1 MGCRFDSDR
10 WLIESEVFYLLIT
23 KHAQKRLKERC
34 GLNKKAAE
42 RLANLAYEHGMKH
55 NETTGNLRKWVDNQ
69 YFYNETANNI
79 RLYGDK
85 AFIFS
90 GYKLITVLQIPH
102 NLVKYGKRRD
112 DENGLK
118 SGR

>member
-1 MGCRFDSDR
+1 M
-10 WLIESEVFYLLIT
+10 LIT

-34 GLNKKAAE
+34 GLSKKAAE
-42 RLANLAYEHGMKH
+42 RLANLAYERGMKH
-55 NETTGNLRKWVDNQ
+55 SETTGNLRKWVDNQ

-102 NLVKYGKRRD
+102 NLAKYVKRRD
-112 DENGLK
+112 DGNGLK

>member
-1 MGCRFDSDR
+1 M
-10 WLIESEVFYLLIT
+10 VVT

-34 GLNKKAAE
+34 GLSKKAAE

-55 NETTGNLRKWVDNQ
+55 SETTGNLRKWVVSQ

-85 AFIFS
+85 AFIFR
-90 GYKLITVLQIPH
+90 GYTLITVLQIPH
-102 NLVKYGKRRD
+102 NLVKYVKGQGKK
-112 DENGLK
+112 NGNNTD
-118 SGR
+118 